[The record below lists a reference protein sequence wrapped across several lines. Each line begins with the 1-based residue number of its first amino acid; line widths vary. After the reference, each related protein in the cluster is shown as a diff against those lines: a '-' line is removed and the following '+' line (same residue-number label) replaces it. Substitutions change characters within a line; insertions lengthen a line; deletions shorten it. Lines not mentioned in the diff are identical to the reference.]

1 MIVIIVT
8 IVKFKTLVI
17 EWNSLFLNAN
27 DVTFFQTFKYN
38 WIAWETFATPNDKL
52 YIIIYRTND
61 KELQAIFPFY
71 INGKGF
77 LKFINDRHTDFCNI
91 IISKEVVAIYNLMND
106 VWKFVEEDKLI
117 RFLLLDNVVSNSPIL
132 AYWKVFQ
139 GNAFVFSQTEHS
151 WLNCPKSESIFSE
164 FRHLNAKERKRLVT
178 LDKKSVQ
185 CNMKIFNI
193 ANEPYPEH
201 VINRIIQLMI
211 DSGLRSSSYLN
222 DTMRLFMRK
231 LYENGLVELPVLYD
245 NGEPISLGFVFVN
258 EQRTYS
264 MRWVILY
271 KSGQF
276 NLWNNVRYIVEKS
289 QIGSSVVDFGRGGY
303 DYKMQ
308 NFRPQ
313 VENLYRFMASKTKW
327 GNWYVL
333 FKIAASHMRKTLKK
347 YKG

>member
-1 MIVIIVT
+1 MIEIIDT
-8 IVKFKTLVI
+8 IDKFKTLEI
-17 EWNSLFLNAN
+17 EWNTLFHNAN

-77 LKFINDRHTDFCNI
+77 LKFINDRHTDF
-91 IISKEVVAIYNLMND
+91 
-106 VWKFVEEDKLI
+106 
-117 RFLLLDNVVSNSPIL
+117 SNSPIL

>member
-1 MIVIIVT
+1 
-8 IVKFKTLVI
+8 
-17 EWNSLFLNAN
+17 
-27 DVTFFQTFKYN
+27 
-38 WIAWETFATPNDKL
+38 
-52 YIIIYRTND
+52 
-61 KELQAIFPFY
+61 
-71 INGKGF
+71 
-77 LKFINDRHTDFCNI
+77 
-91 IISKEVVAIYNLMND
+91 
-106 VWKFVEEDKLI
+106 
-117 RFLLLDNVVSNSPIL
+117 
-132 AYWKVFQ
+132 
-139 GNAFVFSQTEHS
+139 
-151 WLNCPKSESIFSE
+151 
-164 FRHLNAKERKRLVT
+164 
-178 LDKKSVQ
+178 
-185 CNMKIFNI
+185 MKIFNI

-327 GNWYVL
+327 GIGMCCLRLLLHICVKL
-333 FKIAASHMRKTLKK
+333 
-347 YKG
+347 